1 MSFSRPGAID
11 LSALKNA
18 APGAPAGAS
27 RGPAPAGASWVLD
40 VTEQNFQD
48 VLQSSL
54 DHVVVLA
61 LWSSR
66 APQGDDF
73 NRVLAT
79 VANSYGGRLLL
90 ARVDVDTSPQI
101 AQMLGAQGVPFVVGV
116 VKGQPVPLFQ
126 GTADEAQVR
135 QYLDELLRVAQANG
149 VTGSAPP
156 VGGVAEVAE
165 EEPADDPRFAAA
177 DDAFAEGDYAT
188 AISEYEKLLAANP
201 ADTEAAE
208 RLAGARLLDRT
219 ADADLTA
226 AREAAAQNPDD
237 LDAQMLVADLDLSG
251 GHVDDAFGRLIDLVR
266 RTAGDERERVRG
278 RLVEMFT
285 IVGSDDPRVAQA
297 RRKLASA
304 LF

>member
-18 APGAPAGAS
+18 APGAPAGAP

-165 EEPADDPRFAAA
+165 EEPADDPRFAVA